1 MIAEQTV
8 VKKEKKTEFLDFEM
22 LDCEEVKVTPEMDDV
37 SVQRVE
43 GDEEIN
49 TILHLKTEFAEVYRK
64 FSQVC
69 TELKLLYVAIT
80 RPKKLLLIYDEDTSL
95 RVPL

>member
-1 MIAEQTV
+1 
-8 VKKEKKTEFLDFEM
+8 M
-22 LDCEEVKVTPEMDDV
+22 LDCEEVNPVEEEKKEEEVGT
-37 SVQRVE
+37 SKVE
-43 GDEEIN
+43 GDSQV
-49 TILHLKTEFAEVYRK
+49 TTVLHLKTEFAEVYRK

-95 RVPL
+95 RLPL